1 MEFAAWKGFKGGHW
15 QQEID
20 LRDFIQQNYTP
31 YLGDE
36 GFLTPATDR
45 TKSLMHKLE
54 GLFRLEQEF
63 GILTRCGLHCAP
75 AAHRSLGTFPQ
86 GTIRFSL
93 GFANTEQ
100 DVDAAVA
107 ALRAISAG

>member
-1 MEFAAWKGFKGGHW
+1 MTFHVHINFFNELGSKMFDAKIETLLEVISAGSYTRAA
-15 QQEID
+15 QR
-20 LRDFIQQNYTP
+20 LS
-31 YLGDE
+31 
-36 GFLTPATDR
+36 LTQPAVSHHMR
-45 TKSLMHKLE
+45 Q
-54 GLFRLEQEF
+54 LEQEF